1 MPAEVFYYISKI
13 NKSSARAACLILAY
27 GGGAVLKLKYK
38 LHGRSDEAGT

>member
-13 NKSSARAACLILAY
+13 NKSSACAACLILAY

-38 LHGRSDEAGT
+38 LHGRSDEDGT